1 MRLTK
6 VGRIFYLRRTFYRK
20 TIDFSGF
27 LRYTECNKLWGNTM
41 KKYILTDYG
50 VKANCEALQTKEIQ
64 AVLDLCKE
72 EGGIVVVP
80 KGKYH
85 IAAVRM
91 WSNTTLYLE
100 SGAEVYGSENC
111 DDYEIYEVP
120 EGVEMRSDMELITQ
134 YYGKA
139 WDTYRRAMITAY
151 GEENIS
157 IIGEPGSVLDG
168 RNCFDPNGE
177 ENYRGP
183 HIVFLT
189 CCKNVLF
196 EGYTA
201 QHSGNFMHEANNC
214 RNLTMRRVT
223 CLGGS
228 DGIHLHCTENALIE
242 DCLFKTGDDCIAGI
256 NVKDLV
262 VRRCILNTSC
272 NLFRLGGV
280 NVLVEDCYAYGPG
293 YYPHRMT
300 VVKGR
305 NDELPREQGRHNTLW
320 MVEYFATQNYP
331 YPASDLHFKNCVFD
345 NIKGLFFYMADQ
357 NPLQCGT
364 RWGTLTLDNVKFT
377 DLKEATIPT
386 AGHDQT
392 LTIKMKNVSWSFHES
407 AIVKEFI
414 QLHENSNVVIIEE

>member
-1 MRLTK
+1 MQ
-6 VGRIFYLRRTFYRK
+6 
-20 TIDFSGF
+20 
-27 LRYTECNKLWGNTM
+27 
-41 KKYILTDYG
+41 KYYVTDYG
-50 VKANCEALQTKEIQ
+50 VKTDCADLQTAAFQK
-64 AVLDLCKE
+64 VFDMCKA
-72 EGGIVVVP
+72 EGGMVVVP

-85 IAAVRM
+85 IAALRM

-100 SGAEVYGSENC
+100 SGAEIYGSENC
-111 DDYEIYEVP
+111 EDYEIFPIP
-120 EGVEMRSDMELITQ
+120 EGMEMRSDMELITQ

-151 GEENIS
+151 GEKNVS
-157 IIGEPGSVLDG
+157 IIGEANSILDG

-183 HIVFLT
+183 HVVFFS
-189 CCKNVLF
+189 CCENVLF

-201 QHSGNFMHEANNC
+201 QHSGNFLHEANNC
-214 RNLTMRRVT
+214 RNLRVT

-228 DGIHLHCTENALIE
+228 DGIHLHCSEDSLIE

-256 NVKDLV
+256 NVKNLL

-272 NLFRLGGV
+272 NLFRMGGLNV
-280 NVLVEDCYAYGPG
+280 NVEDCYAYGDG

-320 MVEYFATQNYP
+320 MVEYFASQNYVEEP
-331 YPASDLHFKNCVFD
+331 SDIHFKNCVFE
-345 NIKGLFFYMADQ
+345 NIKGAFFYMADM

-364 RWGTLTLDNVKFT
+364 RWGTLTMENVRFT
-377 DLKEATIPT
+377 DLKEASIPYLAEGT
-386 AGHDQT
+386 S
-392 LTIKMKNVSWSFHES
+392 LKIIMKNVTWNYHPSVEETELIRTHDHSFTT
-407 AIVKEFI
+407 
-414 QLHENSNVVIIEE
+414 IIEE

>member
-1 MRLTK
+1 MQ
-6 VGRIFYLRRTFYRK
+6 
-20 TIDFSGF
+20 
-27 LRYTECNKLWGNTM
+27 
-41 KKYILTDYG
+41 KYYVTDYG
-50 VKANCEALQTKEIQ
+50 VKTDCAELQTAAFQK
-64 AVLDLCKE
+64 VFDMCKA
-72 EGGIVVVP
+72 EGGMVVVP

-85 IAAVRM
+85 IAALRM

-100 SGAEVYGSENC
+100 SGAEIYGSENC
-111 DDYEIYEVP
+111 EDYEIFPIP
-120 EGVEMRSDMELITQ
+120 EGMEMRSDMELITQ
-134 YYGKA
+134 YYGKT

-151 GEENIS
+151 GEKNIS
-157 IIGEPGSVLDG
+157 IIGEPNSFFDG

-183 HIVFLT
+183 HVIFLS
-189 CCKNVLF
+189 CCENVLF

-201 QHSGNFMHEANNC
+201 QHSGNFLHEANNC

-228 DGIHLHCTENALIE
+228 DGIHLHCSENSLIE

-256 NVKDLV
+256 NVKDLL

-272 NLFRLGGV
+272 NLFRIGGL
-280 NVLVEDCYAYGPG
+280 NINVEDCYAYGDG

-320 MVEYFATQNYP
+320 MVEFFSSQNYLEEP
-331 YPASDLHFKNCVFD
+331 SDIHFKNCVFD
-345 NIKGLFFYMADQ
+345 NIKGAFFYQADQ

-364 RWGTLTLDNVKFT
+364 RWGTLTLDNVRFT
-377 DLKEATIPT
+377 DLKEASIPYL
-386 AGHDQT
+386 AEGSSFK
-392 LTIKMKNVSWSFHES
+392 IIMKNVTWNYHPSVQETELIRTHDHSYTT
-407 AIVKEFI
+407 IIKE
-414 QLHENSNVVIIEE
+414 

>member
-1 MRLTK
+1 MQ
-6 VGRIFYLRRTFYRK
+6 
-20 TIDFSGF
+20 
-27 LRYTECNKLWGNTM
+27 
-41 KKYILTDYG
+41 KYYVTDYG
-50 VKANCEALQTKEIQ
+50 VKPDSADLQTAAFQK
-64 AVLDLCKE
+64 VFDMCKA
-72 EGGIVVVP
+72 EGGMVVVP

-85 IAAVRM
+85 VAALRM

-100 SGAEVYGSENC
+100 SGAEIYGSENC
-111 DDYEIYEVP
+111 DDYEIFPIP
-120 EGVEMRSDMELITQ
+120 EGMEMRSDMELITQ

-151 GEENIS
+151 GEKNVS
-157 IIGEPGSVLDG
+157 IIGEPNSILDG

-183 HIVFLT
+183 HIIFLS
-189 CCKNVLF
+189 CCENVLF

-201 QHSGNFMHEANNC
+201 QHSGNFLHEANNC

-228 DGIHLHCTENALIE
+228 DGIHLHCSENSLIE

-256 NVKDLV
+256 NVKDLL

-272 NLFRLGGV
+272 NLFRMGGL
-280 NVLVEDCYAYGPG
+280 NIHVEDCYAYGDG

-300 VVKGR
+300 VVKGK

-320 MVEYFATQNYP
+320 MVEYFSSQNYVEEP
-331 YPASDLHFKNCVFD
+331 SDLHFKNCVFD
-345 NIKGLFFYMADQ
+345 NIKGAFFYMADM

-364 RWGTLTLDNVKFT
+364 RWGTLTLENVRFT
-377 DLKEATIPT
+377 DLKEASIPYLAEGT
-386 AGHDQT
+386 S
-392 LTIKMKNVSWSFHES
+392 LKIIMKNVSWNYHPSVEETELIRTHDHSFTT
-407 AIVKEFI
+407 
-414 QLHENSNVVIIEE
+414 IIEG

>member
-1 MRLTK
+1 MQ
-6 VGRIFYLRRTFYRK
+6 
-20 TIDFSGF
+20 
-27 LRYTECNKLWGNTM
+27 RYC
-41 KKYILTDYG
+41 ITDYG
-50 VKANCEALQTKEIQ
+50 VKANCSDLQTKEMQ
-64 AVLDLCKE
+64 AVLDLCKGN
-72 EGGIVVVP
+72 GGVVVVP
-80 KGKYH
+80 KGRFY

-100 SGAEVYGSENC
+100 SGAELYGSENC
-111 DDYEIYEVP
+111 EDYEVFEVP

-151 GEENIS
+151 GEENIA

-189 CCKNVLF
+189 CCKNVRF

-214 RNLTMRRVT
+214 RNLQMRRVT

-228 DGIHLHCTENALIE
+228 DGIHLHCTEDSVIE
-242 DCLFKTGDDCIAGI
+242 DCIFKTGDDCIAGI
-256 NVKDLV
+256 NVKDLL

-272 NLFRLGGV
+272 NLFRMGGI
-280 NVLVEDCYAYGPG
+280 NVRIEDCYAYGPG

-300 VVKGR
+300 VVKGKH
-305 NDELPREQGRHNTLW
+305 DELPREQGRHNTLW
-320 MVEYFATQNYP
+320 MVEYFASANYP
-331 YPASDLHFKNCVFD
+331 YQPSDIHFKNCVFE
-345 NIKGLFFYMADQ
+345 NIKGLFYYMSGQ

-364 RWGTLTLDNVKFT
+364 GWGTLTLENVRFT
-377 DLKEATIPT
+377 DLKEAAIPT
-386 AGHDQT
+386 AHEDVPFK
-392 LTIKMKNVSWSFHES
+392 IVMKNVSWSFHES
-407 AIVKEFI
+407 VAETNLVW
-414 QLHENSNVVIIEE
+414 LHEKSNTTIVQE